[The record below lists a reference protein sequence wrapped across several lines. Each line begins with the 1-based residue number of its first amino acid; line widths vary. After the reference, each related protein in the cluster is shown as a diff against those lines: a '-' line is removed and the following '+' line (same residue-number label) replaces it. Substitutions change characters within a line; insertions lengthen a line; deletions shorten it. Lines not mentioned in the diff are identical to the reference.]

1 MSHQKSTLRTT
12 AIFFALTLLFAAPA
26 KATVLL
32 TPQIDFR
39 DRHFAAANRQQSFS
53 TVVDGIAF
61 TISAEVAGGGNAT
74 LWWDRKDG
82 LGVRYN
88 YEKDEIEGTERL
100 RLSFASTIGISEIYI
115 SDLFVERGYSETGSY
130 QIESSPA
137 VTFDAL
143 SLMGTDGNKRNGEHL
158 ISIDPILPANE
169 IVFFAPGRVNG
180 QSHDF
185 SLLGFTDPP
194 LANPEPAALAIFGVG
209 LAGLFLIRRRNGTA

>member
-1 MSHQKSTLRTT
+1 MRRRAQRLRNAVVAT
-12 AIFFALTLLFAAPA
+12 ALACLG
-26 KATVLL
+26 ATVAQAGVLL

-39 DRHFAAANRQQSFS
+39 DQRFAAANRQTSFS
-53 TVVDGIAF
+53 TVMDGIAF
-61 TISAEVAGGGNAT
+61 TITAETASGGNAT

-82 LGVRYN
+82 LGIRQN

-100 RLSFASTIGISEIYI
+100 RLSFANTIGISEIYI

-130 QIESSPA
+130 QIDNSPA

-143 SLMGTDGNKRNGEHL
+143 SLLGTDGNKRNGEHL
-158 ISIDPILPANE
+158 ITIDPVLPANE
-169 IVFFAPGRVNG
+169 ILFFAPGRING
-180 QSHDF
+180 QNHEF

-209 LAGLFLIRRRNGTA
+209 LAGLVIMRRRRKSP